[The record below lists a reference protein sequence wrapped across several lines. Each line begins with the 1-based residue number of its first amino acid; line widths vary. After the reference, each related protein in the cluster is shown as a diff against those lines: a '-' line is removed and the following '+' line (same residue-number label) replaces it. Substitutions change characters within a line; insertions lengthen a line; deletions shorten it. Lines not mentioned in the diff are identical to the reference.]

1 MMIQRAFLYPL
12 ICLAISLAAFV
23 GPVSAWAITLEEEVE
38 LGRKLDVEILKENP
52 SSTDREAIKQ
62 MEEYGQKLA
71 KNVRR
76 PEIKYHF
83 RLLRD
88 DEFNAFSTPGGY
100 VYFTDRLWNTLRK
113 DERIGVLAHE
123 IVHSDRRHALDAIS
137 KAQRRQLLLA
147 VLLTAVKANE
157 TWGNVA
163 GLAHQVY
170 TLKYSR
176 GDERQA
182 DEVGVEL
189 CEKAGYNPVGLLL
202 AMRKISRFQSERG
215 GEPPKIFSSHPPT
228 KERLS
233 YLTEL
238 LQKKGIKVPPDDVQE
253 VANPYKIG
261 AVSAVSGER
270 VTFSSTKALKNG
282 DAVWL
287 MGSGW
292 DFHYENKTAVPI
304 ARAVVTSTG
313 VSYGARYWLM
323 PGVKSGDI
331 AKDVGVYS
339 PPEPKAEAGVGRVE
353 SLSHL
358 ASDLGTLKLTTE
370 LPRLSRL
377 LARQVVWSTDR
388 TKLVYE
394 DVGYVVLTDESSA
407 NKFVSATR
415 PGYSYAPIAEGS
427 VLAKFDD
434 PNQKR
439 WVGPVISIGRSGQTL
454 EIATSRTQAQLESD
468 QTAGKAFDVLLPAW
482 KSGESYENRTVAT
495 AVVKSL
501 DKKIVFQISSFK
513 PGYGMDD
520 VQTGFD
526 LYEQVKPK

>member
-1 MMIQRAFLYPL
+1 MMKRSFLYL
-12 ICLAISLAAFV
+12 TFALALALSTLV
-23 GPVSAWAITLEEEVE
+23 GALPSWATTLEEEVE
-38 LGRKLDVEILKENP
+38 LGRKLDVQILKEYP
-52 SSTDREAIKQ
+52 SSTDSEALKQ
-62 MEEYGQKLA
+62 IDEYGQKLA

-83 RLLRD
+83 RILRD
-88 DEFNAFSTPGGY
+88 DELNAFSTPGGY

-123 IVHSDRRHALDAIS
+123 IVHSDHRHALDAIS

-176 GDERQA
+176 SDERQA

-202 AMRKISRFQSERG
+202 AMRKINRFHSERG

-228 KERLS
+228 KERLT

-238 LQKKGIKVPPDDVQE
+238 LQRKGITVPPEDVQE
-253 VANPYKIG
+253 VANPHKIG
-261 AVSAVSGER
+261 DVAAVSGEQ
-270 VTFSSTKALKNG
+270 VTFSSTKSLRNG

-292 DFHYENKTAVPI
+292 DFHYENRTAVPI
-304 ARAVVTSTG
+304 ARAIVTSTG
-313 VSYGARYWLM
+313 ASYGARFWLM
-323 PGVKSGDI
+323 PGVKSGDV
-331 AKDVGVYS
+331 AKGTGVYS

-353 SLSHL
+353 ALSSL
-358 ASDLGTLKLTTE
+358 ASDLGTLKLATE

-377 LARQVVWSTDR
+377 LARQIVWTADR
-388 TKLVYE
+388 TKLVY
-394 DVGYVVLTDESSA
+394 DDIGYVVLTDKSGANRFISA
-407 NKFVSATR
+407 SR
-415 PGYSYAPIAEGS
+415 PGYSYAPVAQGS
-427 VLAKFDD
+427 VLAKLVD
-434 PNQKR
+434 PDQKR

-454 EIATSRTQAQLESD
+454 EVATERAVAQLESD
-468 QTAGKAFDVLLPAW
+468 RVAGKVFDVLLPAW
-482 KSGESYENRTVAT
+482 KSGESYENRTIAT

-513 PGYGMDD
+513 PGYGMDG
-520 VQTGFD
+520 VLIGFD